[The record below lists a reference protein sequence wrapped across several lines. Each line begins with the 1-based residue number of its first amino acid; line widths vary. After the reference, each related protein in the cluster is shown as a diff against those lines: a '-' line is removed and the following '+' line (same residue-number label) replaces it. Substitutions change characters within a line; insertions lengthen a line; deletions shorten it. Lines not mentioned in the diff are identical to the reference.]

1 MYSWSNIKRVLFSI
15 AKLLSYMYT
24 YTHTT
29 NKVNFSLCSVHLRDV
44 FFTLCVYIATGIH
57 TGSLLIIPLLCA
69 ISPLYPAREP
79 KHAHAT
85 WPTVLPSLCFTIIA
99 SGQGKSIH
107 GSLYLWGHSIQEMG
121 GNVVIG
127 CSIYGVV
134 VINGSLYS

>member
-1 MYSWSNIKRVLFSI
+1 MVLFHTVHVH
-15 AKLLSYMYT
+15 SYRYS
-24 YTHTT
+24 HGI
-29 NKVNFSLCSVHLRDV
+29 SVILDLG
-44 FFTLCVYIATGIH
+44 TP
-57 TGSLLIIPLLCA
+57 LIIPLLCA
-69 ISPLYPAREP
+69 ISLLYPAREP

-107 GSLYLWGHSIQEMG
+107 GSLYLWGRSIQEMG

-127 CSIYGVV
+127 RSIYGVV